1 MGTTKRFRVALSF
14 PGEQRDTVAR
24 VAEHLARTLGR
35 KRVLYDAWYEAEF
48 ARPDLDTYLQALYHD
63 ESDLIAVFLCADY
76 ERKEWCGL
84 EWRAV
89 KDLIK
94 RRQATA
100 VMPLRFDMTEIPG
113 LFSTDGYVW
122 AGDGRDPGEIAELIL
137 QRWRHNGGVLDPDPV
152 PVDPPRIDLSH
163 LPAGAPHFLGR
174 EAELAE
180 LDTAWDSARES
191 NGGTSPITA
200 IVELVA
206 PGGTGKTALVKRWVD
221 RLRNRGWGG
230 VRRVFAWSFYSQ
242 GTRDDRQ
249 ASEDHFLTSAIDWFG
264 VEIEPSANPADKGRA
279 LAEALTRT
287 RTLLILDGLEPLQ
300 YPPWPLA
307 GELRAPGLKSILSH
321 LAGAGTPGLCVL
333 NTRERVK
340 DLAEWVLGPTNPKG
354 PVLCLDLGNLSEID
368 GARLLYA
375 LGARKAGAAAI
386 PEDDPEL
393 MAASREVRGHA
404 LTLSLLGNYLRLAF
418 GGDIR
423 RRDQVELADADEETG
438 GHAFRVIAAYER
450 WLTAAGAD
458 SKPNGQR
465 QLAALRLLGFF
476 DRPADPEDLAALRSA
491 LPIPDLTEAL
501 FLAPKGASDNA
512 QPDPEPIYDSA
523 WRTALIRLA
532 DAGLLAVGDEG
543 QIDAHP
549 LVREYLAAALKERNP
564 DAFREGHR
572 RLFERLKT
580 AAPYRP
586 EGLEGLQP
594 LYRAVAHGCMAGR
607 WQDSCDQVYVD
618 RILRGTEDDGYY
630 SGKALGAIGA
640 DLGAVACLFE
650 DPCTCPVRSL
660 SEPTR
665 TWLLNEAATSL
676 HALGRLEE
684 ALAPMQ
690 AGAKM
695 AVQEEDW
702 VNAPRCYGNLSEL
715 ELTLGRLAEA
725 VKDARRTLDYAEHSR
740 NSSQRMSKR
749 TTLVDALHQSGETA
763 EASRLFAEAEALQQ
777 QRQPQYPLLYSP
789 GGFRYCDL
797 LLAGAERAAWRVGV
811 DDMEAL
817 TACAQAERRA
827 RGAQRAWREI
837 FTNPPSLMDSSLDQ
851 LTLARCALYADLVR
865 GRAPNSEARSQA
877 EQALDLL
884 RAAGSQ
890 DHIPRGL
897 LTRAWVRH
905 AAGDP
910 DGARADLDEAE
921 RIAARGSMRLHL
933 ADCALYRARLFRD
946 RAALAEARRLIEACG
961 YRRRLPEL
969 EDAER
974 AAPDWPNGSIA

>member
-76 ERKEWCGL
+76 ERKEWCRL

-152 PVDPPRIDLSH
+152 PVDPPRIDISH

-249 ASEDHFLTSAIDWFG
+249 ASEDHFLASAIDWFG

-300 YPPWPLA
+300 YPPGPLA

-340 DLAEWVLGPTNPKG
+340 DLAEWVLGQTNPKG

-375 LGARKAGAAAI
+375 LGARKAGAATI

-423 RRDQVELADADEETG
+423 RRDRVELADADDETG
-438 GHAFRVIAAYER
+438 GHAFRVMAAYER
-450 WLTAAGAD
+450 WLAATPDAEG
-458 SKPNGQR
+458 KPNSER

-476 DRPADPEDLAALRSA
+476 DRPAEPEDLAILRA
-491 LPIPDLTEAL
+491 TPPISGLTEAL
-501 FLAPKGASDNA
+501 FLAPQGASDNA
-512 QPDPEPIYDSA
+512 QADPEPIPDCDWS
-523 WRTALIRLA
+523 TALTRLT
-532 DAGLLAVGDEG
+532 DARLLAVGDEG

-549 LVREYLAAALKERNP
+549 LVRDYLAAALMERNLN
-564 DAFREGHR
+564 AFREGHR

-580 AAPYRP
+580 TAPYRP

-594 LYRAVAHGCMAGR
+594 LYRAVAHGCLAGCWEEAR
-607 WQDSCDQVYVD
+607 AEVYRD
-618 RILRGTEDDGYY
+618 RILRGTGPGGNC
-630 SGKALGAIGA
+630 STFKLGAIGA
-640 DLGAVACLFE
+640 DLGAIACLFE
-650 DPCTCPVRSL
+650 DPW
-660 SEPTR
+660 TR
-665 TWLLNEAATSL
+665 
-676 HALGRLEE
+676 
-684 ALAPMQ
+684 P
-690 AGAKM
+690 
-695 AVQEEDW
+695 
-702 VNAPRCYGNLSEL
+702 
-715 ELTLGRLAEA
+715 
-725 VKDARRTLDYAEHSR
+725 AR
-740 NSSQRMSKR
+740 
-749 TTLVDALHQSGETA
+749 
-763 EASRLFAEAEALQQ
+763 
-777 QRQPQYPLLYSP
+777 
-789 GGFRYCDL
+789 
-797 LLAGAERAAWRVGV
+797 
-811 DDMEAL
+811 
-817 TACAQAERRA
+817 
-827 RGAQRAWREI
+827 
-837 FTNPPSLMDSSLDQ
+837 
-851 LTLARCALYADLVR
+851 
-865 GRAPNSEARSQA
+865 
-877 EQALDLL
+877 
-884 RAAGSQ
+884 
-890 DHIPRGL
+890 
-897 LTRAWVRH
+897 
-905 AAGDP
+905 
-910 DGARADLDEAE
+910 
-921 RIAARGSMRLHL
+921 
-933 ADCALYRARLFRD
+933 
-946 RAALAEARRLIEACG
+946 ALAEPAQCPGCSTRRPSPCAPWAGWRKPWRPCTPG
-961 YRRRLPEL
+961 RRWR
-969 EDAER
+969 R
-974 AAPDWPNGSIA
+974 SGRIG